1 MGMITEAELD
11 ELFSA
16 LEFANPH
23 TLFVGNDYAILR
35 IGKAFQKSIAFT
47 ANLDF
52 ESIFHWV
59 AGGSFEKLRNN
70 SAQLFFIQTQDEK
83 KRYKISGR
91 TVEWGYILHGSPVI
105 NANFHISEYQLTLK
119 DFPQQD
125 YIAEYLFLLQTSSK
139 ALEDLQK
146 LNHEYRLKN
155 KALEE
160 SKQALVATSLFPE
173 ENPNPVLRIG
183 EKYELLYSNPSA
195 TEFLKDF
202 NFSAAHLD
210 DDELKSNLEYVATNQ
225 MENFSIYLKRNNNT
239 YLLNIRKKASNNFFN
254 LYAANITHFVDQV
267 SQKENELTALAIRLK
282 DQQEFYEYIL
292 NNIPSDIAVFD
303 EQHKYLF
310 VNPQGIKSSETREFM
325 IGKDDYDYCALKGT
339 STAGADFRRAKFLEV
354 LKQDKEVEW
363 EDDMHDANGNRKV
376 IMRRMRPIYNP
387 NSKKRNVVGYGI
399 DITQRKLA
407 EEEVTQSHLRLT
419 LLEQFLNAASD
430 AVQVADDHGNFV
442 YINKS
447 ASERLG
453 IPMEEIT
460 NYKVSDIDHQ
470 FKDPKEWQAH
480 LEFLKEKGSFSSE
493 SVNVNQVTGK
503 TIDVEVYVRHQVI
516 DGNGYIIAASRD
528 ISERKQAER
537 ILAYKNEFQAVI
549 MEVATEFIDIN
560 PDALDELINSTLER
574 LGKFMKVDRVY
585 LFEYNHEK
593 QTTSNTHE
601 WVAEDINPEISN
613 LQEIPFEYVPVW
625 VETHSKGENVEVEN
639 TTKLPDGMFKELLLE
654 QDIKSLIALPLMHD
668 GVSIGFVG
676 LDAVK
681 DYRKFYDDEKVLL
694 VLLSRMLVNVKERI
708 RNIKAIHESNL
719 TINQIN
725 AELQKIIQAE
735 KTVNVLADSFLTGT
749 EYEEICW
756 DIVENVISQL
766 DFEDCVIYKLEEKSL
781 VQVAAMGNK
790 TKRRR
795 VLKDTMK
802 IPLGHGIVG
811 AVAKT
816 GKALLVEDTSID
828 ERYIVDDEK
837 RLSEVAVPIKLG
849 RKIWGVIDSENER
862 KGFFTDLHLR
872 VLMTISNLLSQK
884 ISAIEEQKT
893 KEKLQLEILEINAGL
908 ERRVAEE
915 TNRNLE
921 LTKSMSDQEKLVTI
935 GEIASGIAHDLNTPL
950 GAIKIGAE
958 SIRFTLDNLFG
969 NVVSKC
975 SEAQVNIA
983 LNRSIE
989 RQGEL
994 FVGGLQQRKE
1004 MKALDLFL
1012 ADKYPDIA
1020 LDARA
1025 KFVAML
1031 VKTRVLPDQEEFIE
1045 QVLHSTNPFEFL
1057 ELIYSLQI
1065 VRNFIETI
1073 LTSSDRATNVVQ
1085 DLRSFIKD
1093 QRNSDK
1099 GPVNLFDNI
1108 NTVLNVFNYDI
1119 KRSVELIF
1127 DVDRNLFIEG
1137 FDIKLFQL
1145 WSNIIKNAIESL
1157 DQYKE
1162 RGIIKI
1168 FTESTSEEVTVHIA
1182 NNGPKI
1188 SEEVKQHMFEKFYT
1202 TKARRNGSGLG
1213 LSIVKSVLDE
1223 HVAQMNLDST
1233 EEWTTFSFT
1242 FKRLNYESEQKN
1254 EVEIELM

>member
-1 MGMITEAELD
+1 MSTKDTLN
-11 ELFSA
+11 ELFLA
-16 LEFANPH
+16 LEFVNPH
-23 TLFVGNDYAILR
+23 TLFVDNQLAI
-35 IGKAFQKSIAFT
+35 IKAGKAFIKSIEIELNSAFEHSFT
-47 ANLDF
+47 
-52 ESIFHWV
+52 WV
-59 AGGSFEKLRNN
+59 AGGSFERLKKNN
-70 SAQLFFIQTQDEK
+70 TQLFFIETLDGK
-83 KRYKISGR
+83 KRYKVSGR
-91 TVEWGYILHGSPVI
+91 ATVWGYILHGAPVI
-105 NANFHISEYQLTLK
+105 NANFHIAEYQLTLK

-139 ALEDLQK
+139 ALDDLQK

-160 SKQALVATSLFPE
+160 SKQELLNTSLFPE
-173 ENPNPVLRIG
+173 ENPNPVLRVG
-183 EKYELLYSNPSA
+183 EKYELLYSNPSS
-195 TEFLKDF
+195 TEFLIDF
-202 NFSAAHLD
+202 NFTNEYLD
-210 DDELKSNLEYVATNQ
+210 DDELKSNLDYVASHQ
-225 MENFSIYLKRNNNT
+225 LDNFSIYLKRNNNT
-239 YLLNIRKKASNNFFN
+239 YLLNIRKKQANRFFN

-267 SQKENELTALAIRLK
+267 AQKENELTALANRLS

-303 EQHKYLF
+303 EHHRYLF
-310 VNPQGIKSSETREFM
+310 VNPQGISNPKIRDFI
-325 IGKDDYDYCALKGT
+325 IGKDDYDYATFKGI
-339 STAGADFRRAKFLEV
+339 STEGADFRRAKFLEV
-354 LKQDKEVEW
+354 LNKNTEVEW
-363 EDDMHDANGNRKV
+363 EDDLTDAKGRRRV
-376 IMRRMRPIYNP
+376 IMRRMRPIFNP
-387 NSKKRNVVGYGI
+387 NKNKYNVVGYGI

-407 EEEVTQSHLRLT
+407 EEEVQESHLRLT

-430 AVQVADDHGNFV
+430 AVQVADDQGNFV
-442 YINKS
+442 YINKA

-453 IPMEEIT
+453 IPMEQIT
-460 NYKVSDIDHQ
+460 KYKVSDIDHQ
-470 FKDPKEWQAH
+470 FKDPNEWQFH
-480 LEFLKEKGSFSSE
+480 LDFLKENGSFSAE

-503 TIDVEVYVRHQVI
+503 TIDVEVYVRYQII
-516 DGNGYIIAASRD
+516 DGKGYIIAASRD

-549 MEVATEFIDIN
+549 TEVATEFIDID
-560 PDALDELINSTLER
+560 PEELDNIINNTLER
-574 LGKFMKVDRVY
+574 LGKFMNVDRVY
-585 LFEYNHEK
+585 LFEYNHDN

-601 WVAEDINPEISN
+601 WVAEGVTPEIDN
-613 LQEIPFEYVPVW
+613 LQDIPFEYVPVW
-625 VETHSKGENVEVEN
+625 VETHSKGENIEVEN
-639 TTKLPDGMFKELLLE
+639 TAKLPDGMFKELLLE

-681 DYRKFYDDEKVLL
+681 DYRKFFDDEKVLL

-708 RNIKAIHESNL
+708 RNIRAIHESNS

-735 KTVNVLADSFLTGT
+735 KTINVLADSFLTGT
-749 EYEEICW
+749 DFEEICW
-756 DIVENVISQL
+756 DIVENIISQL
-766 DFEDCVIYKLEEKSL
+766 DFEDCVIYKLEDKFL

-795 VLKDTMK
+795 VLKDTLK
-802 IPLGHGIVG
+802 IPVGKGIVG
-811 AVAKT
+811 TVAKT
-816 GKALLVEDTSID
+816 GKELLIVDTSKD
-828 ERYIVDDEK
+828 SRYIIDDES
-837 RLSEVAVPIKLG
+837 RLSEVAVPIKIG

-884 ISAIEEQKT
+884 ISALEEQKT
-893 KEKLQLEILEINAGL
+893 KEKLQAEILEINAEL
-908 ERRVAEE
+908 ERRVIEE

-969 NVVSKC
+969 NVVAKC
-975 SEAQVNIA
+975 TEAQVNMA

-1004 MKALDLFL
+1004 MKALDSFL
-1012 ADKYPDIA
+1012 TLKYPEISTEV
-1020 LDARA
+1020 RNQ
-1025 KFVAML
+1025 FVAMF
-1031 VKTRVLPDQEEFIE
+1031 VKTRVLPDQVEFID
-1045 QVLHSTNPFEFL
+1045 QIMTAPNSFEFL

-1073 LTSSDRATNVVQ
+1073 LTSSDRAANVVQ

-1119 KRSVELIF
+1119 KRSVELLF
-1127 DVDRNLFIEG
+1127 EVDRGLFIEG

-1157 DQYKE
+1157 EPYKE

-1168 FTESTSEEVTVHIA
+1168 YSEATTEEVTIHVA

-1188 SEEVKQHMFEKFYT
+1188 PDEVKQHMFDKFYT

-1223 HVAQMNLDST
+1223 HVAQMVLEST
-1233 EEWTTFSFT
+1233 DEWTTFSFT
-1242 FKRLNYESEQKN
+1242 FKRLNHESDQKN

>member
-1 MGMITEAELD
+1 MGMSTEAEID

-23 TLFVGNDYAILR
+23 TVFVGNDYSVLR
-35 IGKAFQKSIAFT
+35 IGRAFHKSIALENKQSFD
-47 ANLDF
+47 A
-52 ESIFHWV
+52 IFRWV
-59 AGGSFEKLRNN
+59 AGGSFDKLKNN
-70 SAQLFFIQTQDEK
+70 SVQLFFIETHDGK

-91 TVEWGYILHGSPVI
+91 AVSWGYILHGSPVI
-105 NANFHISEYQLTLK
+105 NANFHISEYHLTLK

-155 KALEE
+155 KALVE
-160 SKQALVATSLFPE
+160 SKQELLNTSLFPQ

-183 EKYELLYSNPSA
+183 EQYELLYANPSS
-195 TEFLKDF
+195 TEFLNDF
-202 NFSAAHLD
+202 NFSNEYLD
-210 DDELKSNLEYVATNQ
+210 DEELKLNLNHVTQNQ
-225 MENFSIYLKRNNNT
+225 LDNFSIYLKRNNNT
-239 YLLNIRKKASNNFFN
+239 YLLNIRKKESNRFFN
-254 LYAANITHFVDQV
+254 LYAANISHFVNQV
-267 SQKENELTALAIRLK
+267 AQKENELTDLALRLK

-303 EQHKYLF
+303 EQHRYLF
-310 VNPQGIKSSETREFM
+310 VNPQGIKSEEVRNFM
-325 IGKDDYDYCALKGT
+325 IGKDDYDYCDFKGIPT
-339 STAGADFRRAKFLEV
+339 DGADFRRAKFLEV

-363 EDDMHDANGNRKV
+363 EDDMADASGNRKV

-407 EEEVTQSHLRLT
+407 EEEVQHSNLRRA

-430 AVQVADDHGNFV
+430 AIQVADDQGNFV
-442 YINKS
+442 YINKV

-453 IPMEEIT
+453 IPMEQIT
-460 NYKVSDIDHQ
+460 QYKVSDIDHQ
-470 FKDPKEWQAH
+470 FKGQAEWQAH
-480 LEFLKEKGSFSSE
+480 LDFLKEKGSFSAE

-503 TIDVEVYVRHQVI
+503 SIDVEVYVKYQII
-516 DGNGYIIAASRD
+516 DGRGYIIAASRD
-528 ISERKQAER
+528 ISERKYAAR

-560 PDALDELINSTLER
+560 PDDLDGIINSTIER
-574 LGKFMKVDRVY
+574 LGKFMNVDRVY
-585 LFEYNHEK
+585 LFEYNYRDK
-593 QTTSNTHE
+593 TTSNTHE
-601 WVAEDINPEISN
+601 WVAEGINPEIDN
-613 LQEIPFEYVPVW
+613 LQSIPFEFVPLW
-625 VETHSKGENVEVEN
+625 VETHAKGENIEVEN
-639 TTKLPDGMFKELLLE
+639 TSALPDGMFRELLL
-654 QDIKSLIALPLMHD
+654 QQGIKSLIALPLMHE
-668 GVSIGFVG
+668 GVCLGFVG

-681 DYRKFYDDEKVLL
+681 DSRKFYDDEKVLL
-694 VLLSRMLVNVKERI
+694 VLFSRMLVNVKERI
-708 RNIKAIHESNL
+708 RNIKAIKESNA
-719 TINQIN
+719 TITQIN
-725 AELQKIIQAE
+725 DELQKIIQAE

-749 EYEEICW
+749 DYEEICW

-802 IPLGHGIVG
+802 IPIGQGIVG
-811 AVAKT
+811 AVAKS
-816 GKALLVEDTSID
+816 GKALLVEDTSVD

-884 ISAIEEQKT
+884 ISALEEQKT
-893 KEKLQLEILEINAGL
+893 KEKLQLEILEINANL

-958 SIRFTLDNLFG
+958 SIRYTLDNLFG
-969 NVVSKC
+969 NIVSKC
-975 SEAQVNIA
+975 SESQINIA

-1004 MKALDLFL
+1004 MKALELFL
-1012 ADKYPDIA
+1012 TEKYPG
-1020 LDARA
+1020 LDDTART
-1025 KFVAML
+1025 KLVSML

-1045 QVLHSTNPFEFL
+1045 QVLQANNPFEFL

-1099 GPVNLFDNI
+1099 GPVNLYDNI

-1127 DVDRNLFIEG
+1127 NVDRNLFIEG

-1168 FTESTSEEVTVHIA
+1168 YTESTLDEVTVHIA
-1182 NNGPKI
+1182 NNGPEI
-1188 SEEVKQHMFEKFYT
+1188 PDEVKQHMFDKFYT

-1223 HVAQMNLDST
+1223 HAAQMTLEST

>member
-1 MGMITEAELD
+1 MGMSTESELD
-11 ELFSA
+11 LLFNA

-23 TLFVGNDYAILR
+23 TLFVGNDFSLLKV
-35 IGKAFQKSIAFT
+35 GKAFQKAIDFSPSDSFDTAF
-47 ANLDF
+47 
-52 ESIFHWV
+52 EWV
-59 AGGSFEKLRNN
+59 TGGSFEKLRNN
-70 SAQLFFIQTQDEK
+70 TAQLFFIQTRDGN

-91 TVEWGYILHGSPVI
+91 PVEWGYIIHGSPVI
-105 NANFHISEYQLTLK
+105 NANFHISAYQLTLK

-125 YIAEYLFLLQTSSK
+125 YIAEYLFLLQASTK
-139 ALEDLQK
+139 ALEDLQR

-155 KALEE
+155 NALEE
-160 SKQALVATSLFPE
+160 SKQELLNTSLFPE

-183 EKYELLYSNPSA
+183 VGCKLLYANPSS
-195 TEFLKDF
+195 TQFLKDF
-202 NFSAAHLD
+202 NFTTD
-210 DDELKSNLEYVATNQ
+210 DLNDKELKEHLNYVHTNQ
-225 MENFSIYLKRNNNT
+225 LENHSVYLTRNNHT
-239 YLLNIRKKASNNFFN
+239 YQLNIRKKASNEFFN
-254 LYAANITHFVDQV
+254 LYAADITHFVAEV
-267 SQKENELTALAIRLK
+267 AQKENELTELALKLN

-303 EQHKYLF
+303 EEHRYLF
-310 VNPQGIKSSETREFM
+310 VNPQGIKSPETREFM
-325 IGKDDYDYCALKGT
+325 IGKDDYDYCAFKGI

-354 LKQDKEVEW
+354 LKQDQEVEW
-363 EDDMHDANGNRKV
+363 EDDIQDSQGRRKV

-387 NSKKRNVVGYGI
+387 NNKQRNVVGYGI

-407 EEEVTQSHLRLT
+407 EEEVQKSHLRLT
-419 LLEQFLNAASD
+419 LLEKFLNAASD
-430 AVQVADDHGNFV
+430 AVQVADEYGNFV
-442 YINKS
+442 YINKA
-447 ASERLG
+447 ASDRLG
-453 IPMEEIT
+453 IAAEKIT
-460 NYKVSDIDHQ
+460 KYKVADIDHQ
-470 FKDPKEWQAH
+470 FKDKKAWEAH
-480 LEFLKEKGSFSSE
+480 ISFLKEKGYFSAE
-493 SVNVNQVTGK
+493 SVNVNQKNGNTM
-503 TIDVEVYVRHQVI
+503 DVEVYVRFQAI
-516 DGNGYIIAASRD
+516 DDKGYIIAASRD
-528 ISERKQAER
+528 ISERKLAER
-537 ILAYKNEFQAVI
+537 ILDYKNKFQAVI
-549 MEVATEFIDIN
+549 MGVATEFIDIN
-560 PDALDELINSTLER
+560 PEELDVLINSTLER
-574 LGKFMKVDRVY
+574 LGTFMNVDRVY
-585 LFEYNHEK
+585 LFDYNYEN

-601 WVAEDINPEISN
+601 WVAPGISPELEN
-613 LQEIPFEYVPVW
+613 LQEIPFEHVPVW
-625 VETHSKGENVEVEN
+625 VETHAKGENIEVEN
-639 TTKLPDGMFKELLLE
+639 TSKLPEGMFKELLVA
-654 QDIKSLIALPLMHD
+654 QGIKSLIALPLMHE
-668 GVSIGFVG
+668 GISLGFVG
-676 LDAVK
+676 LDSVN
-681 DYRKFYDDEKVLL
+681 DYRKFYEDEKVLL

-708 RNIKAIHESNL
+708 RNISAIQESNI
-719 TINQIN
+719 TIQQMNE
-725 AELQKIIQAE
+725 ELQHIVQAE
-735 KTVNVLADSFLTGT
+735 KTINLLADSFLTGT
-749 EYEEICW
+749 DYEEICW
-756 DIVENVISQL
+756 DIVENIISQL
-766 DFEDCVIYKLEEKSL
+766 DFEDCVIYKLEDKSL
-781 VQVAAMGNK
+781 IQVAAMGNK

-802 IPLGHGIVG
+802 IPLGQGIVG
-811 AVAKT
+811 TVAKT
-816 GKALLVEDTSID
+816 GKPLLIDDTTQD
-828 ERYIVDDEK
+828 DRYIIDDEK

-884 ISAIEEQKT
+884 ISALEEQKT
-893 KEKLQLEILEINAGL
+893 KEKLQQEILEINADL
-908 ERRVAEE
+908 ERRVIEE

-958 SIRFTLDNLFG
+958 SIRFTLDNVFG

-975 SEAQVNIA
+975 SESQINLA

-1004 MKALDLFL
+1004 MKALELFFIE
-1012 ADKYPDIA
+1012 KYPAMDESS
-1020 LDARA
+1020 RA
-1025 KFVAML
+1025 KLVAMF

-1045 QVLHSTNPFEFL
+1045 QVIASENPFEFL

-1065 VRNFIETI
+1065 VRNFIDTI

-1099 GPVNLFDNI
+1099 GPVNVFENI
-1108 NTVLNVFNYDI
+1108 NTVLNVFNYEI
-1119 KRSVELIF
+1119 KRSVELVF
-1127 DVDRNLFIEG
+1127 EVDRSLFVEG

-1157 DQYKE
+1157 DQFKD

-1168 FTESTSEEVTVHIA
+1168 IAESTPDYVTVHIS

-1188 SEEVKQHMFEKFYT
+1188 PAEVKERMFEKFYT

-1223 HVAQMNLDST
+1223 HGAQMTLEST
-1233 EEWTTFSFT
+1233 DEWTTFSFV
-1242 FKRLNYESEQKN
+1242 FRRLNYETEEKN

>member
-1 MGMITEAELD
+1 MGMSTEAELD

-23 TLFVGNDYAILR
+23 TLFVGYDNSVLR
-35 IGKAFQKSIAFT
+35 IGKAFHKSIALENKQSFDAIFT
-47 ANLDF
+47 
-52 ESIFHWV
+52 WV
-59 AGGSFEKLRNN
+59 AGGSFDKLKNN
-70 SAQLFFIQTQDEK
+70 SVQLFFIETHDGK

-91 TVEWGYILHGSPVI
+91 AVSWGYILHGSPVI
-105 NANFHISEYQLTLK
+105 NANFHISEYHLTLK

-155 KALEE
+155 KALVE
-160 SKQALVATSLFPE
+160 SKQELLSTSLFPE

-183 EKYELLYSNPSA
+183 VGCKLLYANPSS
-195 TEFLKDF
+195 TQFLRDF
-202 NFSAAHLD
+202 NFTTDHLND
-210 DDELKSNLEYVATNQ
+210 KELKELLNYVHVNHLENHSA
-225 MENFSIYLKRNNNT
+225 YLTRNNNT
-239 YLLNIRKKASNNFFN
+239 YQLNIRKKGSNEFFN
-254 LYAANITHFVDQV
+254 LYAADITHFVNEV
-267 SQKENELTALAIRLK
+267 AQKENELTESALKLN

-303 EQHKYLF
+303 DQHRYLF

-325 IGKDDYDYCALKGT
+325 IGKDDYDYCALKGI

-354 LKQDKEVEW
+354 LKQDREVEW
-363 EDDMHDANGNRKV
+363 EDDIHDAHGNRKV

-387 NSKKRNVVGYGI
+387 NNKKRNVVGYGI

-407 EEEVTQSHLRLT
+407 EEEVQKSHLRLA

-430 AVQVADDHGNFV
+430 AVQVADEYGNFV
-442 YINKS
+442 YINKA

-453 IPMEEIT
+453 IAVEEIT
-460 NYKVSDIDHQ
+460 TYKVSDIDHQ
-470 FKDPKEWQAH
+470 FKDKKAWEAH
-480 LEFLKEKGSFSSE
+480 ISLLKEKGSFSSE
-493 SVNVNQVTGK
+493 SENINQKNGK
-503 TIDVEVYVRHQVI
+503 TMDVEVYVRFQII
-516 DGNGYIIAASRD
+516 DGIGYIIAASRD
-528 ISERKQAER
+528 ISERKLAER
-537 ILAYKNEFQAVI
+537 IVAYKNKFQAVI
-549 MEVATEFIDIN
+549 MGVATEFIDIN
-560 PDALDELINSTLER
+560 PNELDALINSTLER
-574 LGKFMKVDRVY
+574 LGTFMNVDRVY
-585 LFEYNHEK
+585 LFEYNYEN

-601 WVAEDINPEISN
+601 WVAPGISPELEN
-613 LQEIPFEYVPVW
+613 LQDIPFEYVPVW
-625 VETHSKGENVEVEN
+625 VETHAKGENIDVEN
-639 TTKLPDGMFKELLLE
+639 TSQLSEGMFKELLVG
-654 QDIKSLIALPLMHD
+654 QGIKSLIALPLMHE
-668 GVSIGFVG
+668 GICLGFVG
-676 LDAVK
+676 LDSVY
-681 DYRKFYDDEKVLL
+681 DYRKFYEDEKVLL

-708 RNIKAIHESNL
+708 RNITAIQESNI
-719 TINQIN
+719 TIQQMNE
-725 AELQKIIQAE
+725 ELQHIVQAE

-749 EYEEICW
+749 HYEEICW
-756 DIVENVISQL
+756 DIVENIISQL
-766 DFEDCVIYKLEEKSL
+766 DFEDCVIYKLEDKSL

-802 IPLGHGIVG
+802 IPLGQGIVG
-811 AVAKT
+811 TVAKT
-816 GKALLVEDTSID
+816 GKPLLIDDTSHD
-828 ERYIVDDEK
+828 ERYIIDDEK

-849 RKIWGVIDSENER
+849 RKIWGVIDSENDQE
-862 KGFFTDLHLR
+862 GFFTDLHLR

-884 ISAIEEQKT
+884 ISALEEQKT
-893 KEKLQLEILEINAGL
+893 KEKLQLEILEINTDL
-908 ERRVAEE
+908 ERRVIEE

-975 SEAQVNIA
+975 SESQINLA

-1004 MKALDLFL
+1004 MKALELFFIE
-1012 ADKYPDIA
+1012 KYPAIDEGS
-1020 LDARA
+1020 RA
-1025 KFVAML
+1025 KLVAMF

-1045 QVLHSTNPFEFL
+1045 QVIESENPFEFL

-1099 GPVNLFDNI
+1099 GPVNLFENI
-1108 NTVLNVFNYDI
+1108 NTVLNVFNYEI
-1119 KRSVELIF
+1119 KRSVELVF
-1127 DVDRNLFIEG
+1127 EVERSLFIEG

-1157 DQYKE
+1157 DQFKD

-1168 FTESTSEEVTVHIA
+1168 VAESTPDYVTVHIS

-1188 SEEVKQHMFEKFYT
+1188 PTEVKERMFEKFYT

-1213 LSIVKSVLDE
+1213 LSIVKSVLEE
-1223 HVAQMNLDST
+1223 HGAQMSLEST
-1233 EEWTTFSFT
+1233 DEWTTFSFV
-1242 FKRLNYESEQKN
+1242 FRRLNYEMEKKN

>member
-1 MGMITEAELD
+1 MSVETELD
-11 ELFSA
+11 DLFNA

-23 TLFVGNDYAILR
+23 TLFVGDDNSMLKV
-35 IGKAFQKSIAFT
+35 GKAFQKCIEFSPNSRFDQVFNWIT
-47 ANLDF
+47 
-52 ESIFHWV
+52 
-59 AGGSFEKLRNN
+59 GGSFEKLKNN
-70 SAQLFFIQTQDEK
+70 NVQLFFIESLDGK

-91 TVEWGYILHGSPVI
+91 AVSWGFILHGSPVI
-105 NANFHISEYQLTLK
+105 NANFHISEYHLTLK

-139 ALEDLQK
+139 ALDDLQK

-160 SKQALVATSLFPE
+160 SKQELLNTSLFPQ

-183 EKYELLYSNPSA
+183 EQYELLYANPSS
-195 TEFLKDF
+195 TEFLNDF
-202 NFSAAHLD
+202 NFSNEYLD
-210 DDELKSNLEYVATNQ
+210 DEELKLNLNHVTQNQ
-225 MENFSIYLKRNNNT
+225 LNNFSIYLKRNNNT
-239 YLLNIRKKASNNFFN
+239 YLLNIRKKETNRFFN
-254 LYAANITHFVDQV
+254 LYAANISHFVNQV
-267 SQKENELTALAIRLK
+267 AQKENELTDLALRLK

-303 EQHKYLF
+303 EQHRYLF
-310 VNPQGIKSSETREFM
+310 VNPQGIKSEEVRSFM
-325 IGKDDYDYCALKGT
+325 IGKDDYDYCDFKGIPKD
-339 STAGADFRRAKFLEV
+339 GADFRRAKFLEV
-354 LKQDKEVEW
+354 LNQDKEVEW
-363 EDDMHDANGNRKV
+363 EDDIMDASGNRK
-376 IMRRMRPIYNP
+376 IILRRMRPIYNP

-407 EEEVTQSHLRLT
+407 EEEVQHSNLRRA

-430 AVQVADDHGNFV
+430 AIQVADDQGNFV
-442 YINKS
+442 YINKV
-447 ASERLG
+447 ASDRLG
-453 IPMEEIT
+453 IPMDQIT
-460 NYKVSDIDHQ
+460 QYKVSDIDHQ
-470 FKDPKEWQAH
+470 FKEPKEWQAH
-480 LEFLKEKGSFSSE
+480 LDFLKEKGSFSAE
-493 SVNVNQVTGK
+493 SVNVNQITGK
-503 TIDVEVYVRHQVI
+503 SIDVEVYVKYQII
-516 DGNGYIIAASRD
+516 DGRGYIIAASRD
-528 ISERKQAER
+528 ISERKYAAR
-537 ILAYKNEFQAVI
+537 ILAYKNEFQAVM

-560 PDALDELINSTLER
+560 PDDLDGIINSTLER
-574 LGKFMKVDRVY
+574 LGKFMNVDRVY
-585 LFEYNHEK
+585 LFEYNYRDK
-593 QTTSNTHE
+593 TTSNTHE
-601 WVAEDINPEISN
+601 WVAEGINPEIAN
-613 LQEIPFEYVPVW
+613 LQNIPFEYVPLW
-625 VETHSKGENVEVEN
+625 VETHAKGENIEVEN
-639 TTKLPDGMFKELLLE
+639 TSALPAGIFKELLL
-654 QDIKSLIALPLMHD
+654 QQGIKSLIAFPLMHE
-668 GVSIGFVG
+668 GASIGFVG

-681 DYRKFYDDEKVLL
+681 DLRKFYDDEKVLL
-694 VLLSRMLVNVKERI
+694 VLFSRMLVNVKERI
-708 RNIKAIHESNL
+708 RNIKAIKDSNA
-719 TINQIN
+719 TITQIN
-725 AELQKIIQAE
+725 DELQKIIQAE

-756 DIVENVISQL
+756 DIVENIISQL

-802 IPLGHGIVG
+802 IPIGQGIVG
-811 AVAKT
+811 AVAKS
-816 GKALLVEDTSID
+816 GKALLVEDTSVD

-884 ISAIEEQKT
+884 ISALEEQKT
-893 KEKLQLEILEINAGL
+893 KEKLQLEILEINANL

-958 SIRFTLDNLFG
+958 SIRYTLDNLFG
-969 NVVSKC
+969 NIVSKC
-975 SEAQVNIA
+975 SESQINIA

-1004 MKALDLFL
+1004 MKELELFL
-1012 ADKYPDIA
+1012 TEKYPR
-1020 LDARA
+1020 LDDTARA
-1025 KFVAML
+1025 KMVSML

-1045 QVLHSTNPFEFL
+1045 QVFQANNPFEFL

-1099 GPVNLFDNI
+1099 GPVNLYDNI

-1127 DVDRNLFIEG
+1127 NVDRTLFIDG

-1157 DQYKE
+1157 DQFKE

-1168 FTESTSEEVTVHIA
+1168 STETASDQIIVRIA

-1188 SEEVKQHMFEKFYT
+1188 PEEVKQHMFEKFYT

-1223 HVAQMNLDST
+1223 HAAQMTLEST
-1233 EEWTTFSFT
+1233 DEWTTFSFT

>member
-1 MGMITEAELD
+1 MSTEAELD

-23 TLFVGNDYAILR
+23 TLFVGYDNSVLR
-35 IGKAFQKSIAFT
+35 IGKAFHKSIALENKQSFDAIFT
-47 ANLDF
+47 
-52 ESIFHWV
+52 WV
-59 AGGSFEKLRNN
+59 AGGSFDKLKNN
-70 SAQLFFIQTQDEK
+70 SVQLFFIETHDGK

-91 TVEWGYILHGSPVI
+91 AVSWGYILHGSPVI
-105 NANFHISEYQLTLK
+105 NANFHISEYHLTLK

-155 KALEE
+155 KALVE
-160 SKQALVATSLFPE
+160 SKQELLSTSLFPE

-183 EKYELLYSNPSA
+183 VGCKLLYANPSS
-195 TEFLKDF
+195 TQFLRDF
-202 NFSAAHLD
+202 NFTTDHLND
-210 DDELKSNLEYVATNQ
+210 KELKELLNYVHVNHLENHSA
-225 MENFSIYLKRNNNT
+225 YLTRNNNT
-239 YLLNIRKKASNNFFN
+239 YQLNIRKKGSNEFFN
-254 LYAANITHFVDQV
+254 LYAADITHFVNEV
-267 SQKENELTALAIRLK
+267 AQKENELTESALKLN

-303 EQHKYLF
+303 DQHRYLF

-325 IGKDDYDYCALKGT
+325 IGKDDYDYCALKGI

-354 LKQDKEVEW
+354 LKQDREVEW
-363 EDDMHDANGNRKV
+363 EDDIHDAHGNRKV

-387 NSKKRNVVGYGI
+387 NNKKRNVVGYGI

-407 EEEVTQSHLRLT
+407 EEEVQKSHLRLA

-430 AVQVADDHGNFV
+430 AVQVADEYGNFV
-442 YINKS
+442 YINKA

-453 IPMEEIT
+453 IAVEEIT
-460 NYKVSDIDHQ
+460 TYKVSDIDHQ
-470 FKDPKEWQAH
+470 FKDKKAWEAH
-480 LEFLKEKGSFSSE
+480 ISLLKEKGSFSSE
-493 SVNVNQVTGK
+493 SENINQKNGK
-503 TIDVEVYVRHQVI
+503 TMDVEVYVRFQII
-516 DGNGYIIAASRD
+516 DGIGYIIAASRD
-528 ISERKQAER
+528 ISERKLAER
-537 ILAYKNEFQAVI
+537 IVAYKNKFQAVI
-549 MEVATEFIDIN
+549 MGVATEFIDIN
-560 PDALDELINSTLER
+560 PNELDALINSTLER
-574 LGKFMKVDRVY
+574 LGTFMNVDRVY
-585 LFEYNHEK
+585 LFEYNYEN

-601 WVAEDINPEISN
+601 WVAPGISPELEN
-613 LQEIPFEYVPVW
+613 LQDIPFEYVPVW
-625 VETHSKGENVEVEN
+625 VETHAKGENIDVEN
-639 TTKLPDGMFKELLLE
+639 TSQLSEGMFKELLVG
-654 QDIKSLIALPLMHD
+654 QGIKSLIALPLMHE
-668 GVSIGFVG
+668 GICLGFVG
-676 LDAVK
+676 LDSVY
-681 DYRKFYDDEKVLL
+681 DYRKFYEDEKVLL

-708 RNIKAIHESNL
+708 RNITAIQESNI
-719 TINQIN
+719 TIQQMNE
-725 AELQKIIQAE
+725 ELQHIVQAE

-749 EYEEICW
+749 HYEEICW
-756 DIVENVISQL
+756 DIVENIISQL
-766 DFEDCVIYKLEEKSL
+766 DFEDCVIYKLEDKSL

-802 IPLGHGIVG
+802 IPLGQGIVG
-811 AVAKT
+811 TVAKT
-816 GKALLVEDTSID
+816 GKPLLIDDTSHD
-828 ERYIVDDEK
+828 ERYIIDDEK

-849 RKIWGVIDSENER
+849 RKIWGVIDSENDQE
-862 KGFFTDLHLR
+862 GFFTDLHLR

-884 ISAIEEQKT
+884 ISALEEQKT
-893 KEKLQLEILEINAGL
+893 KEKLQLEILEINTDL
-908 ERRVAEE
+908 ERRVIEE

-975 SEAQVNIA
+975 SESQINLA

-1004 MKALDLFL
+1004 MKALELFFIE
-1012 ADKYPDIA
+1012 KYPAIDEGS
-1020 LDARA
+1020 RA
-1025 KFVAML
+1025 KLVAMF

-1045 QVLHSTNPFEFL
+1045 QVIESENPFEFL

-1099 GPVNLFDNI
+1099 GPVNLFENI
-1108 NTVLNVFNYDI
+1108 NTVLNVFNYEI
-1119 KRSVELIF
+1119 KRSVELVF
-1127 DVDRNLFIEG
+1127 EVERSLFIEG

-1157 DQYKE
+1157 DQFKD

-1168 FTESTSEEVTVHIA
+1168 VAESTPDYVTVHIS

-1188 SEEVKQHMFEKFYT
+1188 PTEVKERMFEKFYT

-1213 LSIVKSVLDE
+1213 LSIVKSVLEE
-1223 HVAQMNLDST
+1223 HGAQMSLEST
-1233 EEWTTFSFT
+1233 DEWTTFSFV
-1242 FKRLNYESEQKN
+1242 FRRLNYEMEKKN

>member
-1 MGMITEAELD
+1 MNTESELD
-11 ELFSA
+11 ALFSA

-23 TLFVGNDYAILR
+23 TLFVGNDFSLLKV
-35 IGKAFQKSIAFT
+35 GKAFHKAINLSISASFDT
-47 ANLDF
+47 TF
-52 ESIFHWV
+52 EWV
-59 AGGSFEKLRNN
+59 TGGSFDKLRNN
-70 SAQLFFIQTQDEK
+70 TSQLFFIQTLDGS

-91 TVEWGYILHGSPVI
+91 PVEWGYIIHGSPVV
-105 NANFHISEYQLTLK
+105 NANFHISAYQLTLK

-125 YIAEYLFLLQTSSK
+125 YIAEYLFLLQASTK
-139 ALEDLQK
+139 ALEDLQR
-146 LNHEYRLKN
+146 LNHEYRLKH

-160 SKQALVATSLFPE
+160 SKQELLNTSLFPE

-183 EKYELLYSNPSA
+183 VGCKLLYANPSS
-195 TEFLKDF
+195 TQFLRDF
-202 NFSAAHLD
+202 NFTTNDLND
-210 DDELKSNLEYVATNQ
+210 KELKEHLNYVHTNHLENHSV
-225 MENFSIYLKRNNNT
+225 YLTRKNNT
-239 YLLNIRKKASNNFFN
+239 YQLNIRKKASNEFFN
-254 LYAANITHFVDQV
+254 LYAADITHFVSEV
-267 SQKENELTALAIRLK
+267 AQKENELTELALRLN

-303 EQHKYLF
+303 DEHRYLF

-325 IGKDDYDYCALKGT
+325 IGKDDYDYCALKGI

-354 LKQDKEVEW
+354 LKQDREAEW
-363 EDDMHDANGNRKV
+363 EDEIQDAQGNRKV

-387 NSKKRNVVGYGI
+387 NNKKRNVVGYGI

-407 EEEVTQSHLRLT
+407 EEEVQKSHLRLT

-430 AVQVADDHGNFV
+430 AVQVADEYGNFV
-442 YINKS
+442 YINKA

-460 NYKVSDIDHQ
+460 KYKVSDIDHQ
-470 FKDPKEWQAH
+470 FKDPKDWEAH

-503 TIDVEVYVRHQVI
+503 TIDVEVYVRFQII
-516 DGNGYIIAASRD
+516 DGKGYIIGASRD
-528 ISERKQAER
+528 ISERKLAER
-537 ILAYKNEFQAVI
+537 IVAYKNKFQAII
-549 MEVATEFIDIN
+549 MGVATEFIDIKPN
-560 PDALDELINSTLER
+560 ELDALINSTLER
-574 LGKFMKVDRVY
+574 LGTFMNVDRVY
-585 LFEYNHEK
+585 LFEYNYEN

-601 WVAEDINPEISN
+601 WVAPGISPELEN
-613 LQEIPFEYVPVW
+613 LQNIPFEHVPVW
-625 VETHSKGENVEVEN
+625 VETHAKAENIEVEN
-639 TTKLPDGMFKELLLE
+639 TSKLPEGMFKELLVA
-654 QDIKSLIALPLMHD
+654 QGIKSLIALPLMHE
-668 GVSIGFVG
+668 GISLGFVG
-676 LDAVK
+676 LDSVN
-681 DYRKFYDDEKVLL
+681 DYRKFYEDEKVLL
-694 VLLSRMLVNVKERI
+694 VLLSRMLVNIKERI
-708 RNIKAIHESNL
+708 RNITAIQESNI
-719 TINQIN
+719 TIQQMNE
-725 AELQKIIQAE
+725 ELQHIIQAE
-735 KTVNVLADSFLTGT
+735 KTVNLLADSFLTGT
-749 EYEEICW
+749 DYEEICW
-756 DIVENVISQL
+756 DIVENIISQL
-766 DFEDCVIYKLEEKSL
+766 DFEDCVIYKLEDKSL

-795 VLKDTMK
+795 VLKDAMK
-802 IPLGHGIVG
+802 IPLGQGIVG
-811 AVAKT
+811 TVAKT
-816 GKALLVEDTSID
+816 GKPLLIDDTSLD
-828 ERYIVDDEK
+828 ERYIVDDET

-849 RKIWGVIDSENER
+849 RKIWGVIDSENDQ

-884 ISAIEEQKT
+884 ISALEEQKT
-893 KEKLQLEILEINAGL
+893 KEKLQLEILEINADL
-908 ERRVAEE
+908 ERRVIEE

-975 SEAQVNIA
+975 SESQINLA

-1004 MKALDLFL
+1004 MKALELFFIE
-1012 ADKYPDIA
+1012 KYPAIDEVS
-1020 LDARA
+1020 RA
-1025 KFVAML
+1025 KLIAMF
-1031 VKTRVLPDQEEFIE
+1031 VKTRVLPDQEEFIRQLIE
-1045 QVLHSTNPFEFL
+1045 SNNPFEFL

-1085 DLRSFIKD
+1085 DLRAFIKD

-1099 GPVNLFDNI
+1099 SPVNLYDNI
-1108 NTVLNVFNYDI
+1108 NTVLNVFNYEL
-1119 KRSVELIF
+1119 KRSVELVF
-1127 DVDRNLFIEG
+1127 EVERSLFIEG

-1157 DQYKE
+1157 DQFKD

-1168 FTESTSEEVTVHIA
+1168 TAESTPDYVTVHIS

-1188 SEEVKQHMFEKFYT
+1188 PTEVKERMFEKFYT

-1213 LSIVKSVLDE
+1213 LSIVKSVLEE
-1223 HVAQMNLDST
+1223 HGAKMTLEST
-1233 EEWTTFSFT
+1233 DEWTTFSFE
-1242 FKRLNYESEQKN
+1242 FRRLNYETEKKN

>member
-1 MGMITEAELD
+1 MSVETELD
-11 ELFSA
+11 DLFNA

-23 TLFVGNDYAILR
+23 TLFVGDDNSLLKV
-35 IGKAFQKSIAFT
+35 GKAFQKCIEFSPNSRFDQVFNWI
-47 ANLDF
+47 
-52 ESIFHWV
+52 
-59 AGGSFEKLRNN
+59 AGGSFEKLKNN
-70 SAQLFFIQTQDEK
+70 NVQLFFIESLDGK

-91 TVEWGYILHGSPVI
+91 AVSWGFILHGSPVI
-105 NANFHISEYQLTLK
+105 NANFHISEYHLTLK

-125 YIAEYLFLLQTSSK
+125 YIAEYLFLLQTSTK
-139 ALEDLQK
+139 ALEELQH
-146 LNHEYRLKN
+146 LNNEFRAKN

-160 SKQALVATSLFPE
+160 SKKELLNTSLFPE
-173 ENPNPVLRIG
+173 ENPNPVLRVG
-183 EKYELLYSNPSA
+183 EKYELLYANPSS
-195 TEFLKDF
+195 TEFLQDF
-202 NFSAAHLD
+202 NFTTAHLN
-210 DDELKSNLEYVATNQ
+210 DDELKSNLGYVTTNRLD
-225 MENFSIYLKRNNNT
+225 NFSIYLKRNNNT
-239 YLLNIRKKASNNFFN
+239 YLLNIRKKAANNFFN
-254 LYAANITHFVDQV
+254 LYAANITHFVEEV
-267 SQKENELTALAIRLK
+267 SKKESELTALALRLS

-303 EQHKYLF
+303 EQHRYLF
-310 VNPQGIKSSETREFM
+310 VNPQGIKSDEVRKFI
-325 IGKDDYDYCALKGT
+325 IGKDDYDYCEFKEIPT
-339 STAGADFRRAKFLEV
+339 DGADFRRAKFLEV
-354 LKQDKEVEW
+354 LNQDKEVEW
-363 EDDMHDANGNRKV
+363 EDDIMDASGNRK
-376 IMRRMRPIYNP
+376 IILRRMRPIYNP

-407 EEEVTQSHLRLT
+407 EEEVNHSNLRRA
-419 LLEQFLNAASD
+419 LLEQFLNAAFD
-430 AVQVADDHGNFV
+430 AIQVADDQGNFV
-442 YINKS
+442 YINQA
-447 ASERLG
+447 ASDRLG
-453 IPMEEIT
+453 IPMEQIT
-460 NYKVSDIDHQ
+460 QYKVSDIDHQ
-470 FKDPKEWQAH
+470 FQQHEAWIEH
-480 LEFLKEKGSFSSE
+480 LNFLKEKGSFSAE
-493 SVNVNQVTGK
+493 SVNINQQTGK
-503 TIDVEVYVRHQVI
+503 PIDVEVKVRYQVI
-516 DGNGYIIAASRD
+516 DNKGYIIAASRD

-537 ILAYKNEFQAVI
+537 VVAYKNEFQSVI
-549 MEVATEFIDIN
+549 MEVATEFIDID
-560 PDALDELINSTLER
+560 PDALDQMINHTLER
-574 LGKFMKVDRVY
+574 LGKFMQVDRVY
-585 LFEYNHEK
+585 LFEYNYTT

-601 WVAEDINPEISN
+601 WVAEGINPEIDN
-613 LQEIPFEYVPVW
+613 LQEIPFEYVPIW
-625 VETHSKGENVEVEN
+625 IETHAKGENIEVEN
-639 TTKLPDGMFKELLLE
+639 TSVLPDGMFKELLLE

-668 GVSIGFVG
+668 GVCIGFVG
-676 LDAVK
+676 LDAVRE
-681 DYRKFYDDEKVLL
+681 YRKFYEDEKVLL

-708 RNIKAIHESNL
+708 RNVKDIHESNEKIKE
-719 TINQIN
+719 INN
-725 AELQKIIQAE
+725 ELQKIIQAE
-735 KTVNVLADSFLTGT
+735 KTVNVLADSFLAGT
-749 EYEEICW
+749 DFEEICW

-802 IPLGHGIVG
+802 IPIGQGIVG
-811 AVAKT
+811 AVAKS
-816 GKALLVEDTSID
+816 GKALLVEDTSVD

-884 ISAIEEQKT
+884 ISALEEQKS
-893 KEKLQLEILEINAGL
+893 KEKLQAEILQINSEL
-908 ERRVAEE
+908 EERVIEE

-958 SIRFTLDNLFG
+958 SIRYTLDNLFG
-969 NVVSKC
+969 NIVSKC
-975 SEAQVNIA
+975 SESQINIA

-1004 MKALDLFL
+1004 MKALELFL
-1012 ADKYPDIA
+1012 TERYPE
-1020 LDARA
+1020 LDDTARA
-1025 KFVAML
+1025 KLVSML

-1045 QVLHSTNPFEFL
+1045 QVLQANNPFEFL

-1073 LTSSDRATNVVQ
+1073 LTSSDRATNVIQ

-1099 GPVNLFDNI
+1099 GPVNLYDNI

-1127 DVDRNLFIEG
+1127 NVDRTLFIYG

-1168 FTESTSEEVTVHIA
+1168 YTESTSDEVTVHIA

-1188 SEEVKQHMFEKFYT
+1188 PDEVKQHMFDKFYT

-1223 HVAQMNLDST
+1223 HVAKMTIESS